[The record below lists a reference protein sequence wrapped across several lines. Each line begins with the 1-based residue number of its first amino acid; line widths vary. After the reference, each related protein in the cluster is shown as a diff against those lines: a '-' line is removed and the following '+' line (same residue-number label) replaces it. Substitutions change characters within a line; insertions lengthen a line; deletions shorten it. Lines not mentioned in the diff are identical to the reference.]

1 MLKGR
6 LRVKI
11 VNNFTNS
18 TEEMPKLEKYQV
30 FGEVSY
36 VLKVPRTATVQCDN
50 YASLMQLHV
59 AQGYNFPKLQELLKQ
74 QYFQYNEKFLMF
86 AKKLLRKCIQWL
98 DDPIV
103 DDNLLQSICY
113 NLKLQTF
120 KKGEVILCEGEQLK
134 EVIII
139 QSGQIDLTFK
149 TSLIETSCI
158 QRLHSGDTYGSY
170 TFFIDEESDNRHSK
184 FNLIA
189 QTDVSFLSLSYQAL
203 FSIGIVD
210 EKMTDL
216 IAKYR
221 CQMQEQ
227 GFPLCDFILDRP
239 DSSKKLNVR
248 ETFVAALRKV
258 LLLNKRKRAKLEM
271 LQRLIIEARENKEK
285 LMQK

>member
-1 MLKGR
+1 
-6 LRVKI
+6 
-11 VNNFTNS
+11 
-18 TEEMPKLEKYQV
+18 MPKLEKYQV

-149 TSLIETSCI
+149 TTLIETSCI